1 MALRAQSLTGLSDEE
16 QQFADVAYK
25 IASVYANRS
34 FGDHDAIDAYW
45 DDCRK
50 AGMCG
55 LGVPEEYGGAAEDLF
70 PLVLATERT
79 APIGKYRTAPPE

>member
-1 MALRAQSLTGLSDEE
+1 MSDEE

-34 FGDHDAIDAYW
+34 FGDRDAIDAYW

-55 LGVPEEYGGAAEDLF
+55 LGVPEEHGGRGRTSF
-70 PLVLATERT
+70 PWCLQPSAPRLPVSRLA
-79 APIGKYRTAPPE
+79 GW